1 MAKIANRE
9 PQVLKVIQRTSKEN
23 PNASISVESREV
35 FRFGEFCFSLCERRL
50 ARGTEEIA
58 LAPKA
63 QDMLYLFLEHPGQ
76 LLSKEFLLHKL
87 WPDSFVEEAALSV
100 YVSILR
106 KALGDTTAACRYIET
121 VPKSGY
127 RFIVQVSRET
137 LAPPASALPPPSAVG
152 VKRLVTVASIVLA
165 VFSGAFFLSHVRRQ
179 PQVFT
184 YYALERSHPLTS
196 SPGVVYQ
203 PALSPDGES
212 LAYAWA
218 PFDNGPINI
227 YVQNG
232 ASAERFPLTEGPS
245 ISFAPAWSPD
255 GRRIAYLHADRDGA
269 VVEVLVKDPNPR
281 STPRKVAELGRFVS
295 TLSPIPSLDWSP
307 DGALLLS
314 SATAD
319 DVRFAS
325 LVLIS
330 ATTGEKTLLTHPAP
344 DGADADGRFS
354 WDGETIVFRRH
365 LGSSMDD
372 LYSMPARGGAAR
384 RLTSGMRLIRGLAW
398 SSEGHS
404 LIVASDRATGFTTL
418 WRVFLDGDGQ
428 PPVQL
433 TIPVGYA
440 SAPVV
445 ARQSQRLAFVSE
457 VNNVNIWKASLTSPG
472 KPSPVIASI
481 FLNTSPDI
489 SPDGASIAFRSN
501 RTGSDEIWIA
511 DNQGRNPRQLTH
523 FGGPLTGSPR
533 WSPDGRWLAFDS
545 TASGNADIYAVRVDD
560 GALRR
565 ITNAPS
571 DEVVPSWSR
580 DGQYLYFT
588 SNRTGRPE
596 IWKTPFN
603 GGEDQSQSQ
612 SEAKQIT
619 RDGGFDAV
627 ESADGRTLYYVH
639 DMATTSVWR
648 MPVAGGAPTA
658 VIDSV
663 GQRLWG
669 YWAVSPHY
677 LMYFHRRSPTDGS
690 TEILG
695 MNPATGE
702 IRHLGAV
709 ERALEAGGGGL
720 SISPDERWIVY
731 AQRDTYQT
739 SIMLAE
745 GH

>member
-1 MAKIANRE
+1 MAKVANRE
-9 PQVLKVIQRTSKEN
+9 QHVLKAIRKKPEEN
-23 PNASISVESREV
+23 LNASSSEESLEI
-35 FRFGEFCFSLCERRL
+35 FRFGEFCFSLRERRL
-50 ARGTEEIA
+50 TRGTQELA
-58 LAPKA
+58 LVPKA
-63 QDMLYLFLEHPGQ
+63 QHMLYLFLEHPGQ
-76 LLSKEFLLHKL
+76 LLSKELLLQKL
-87 WPDSFVEEAALSV
+87 WPDSFVEEGALSV

-106 KALGDTTAACRYIET
+106 KALGDTTAPCRYIET

-127 RFIVQVSRET
+127 RLIVLVSRET
-137 LAPPASALPPPSAVG
+137 LAPPASTLRPPSAVR
-152 VKRLVTVASIVLA
+152 VKRLLTLAIIMLA
-165 VFSGAFFLSHVRRQ
+165 VISGAFLLNRGRRQ
-179 PQVFT
+179 SRVFT
-184 YYALERSHPLTS
+184 YYALEKSHPLTS

-212 LAYAWA
+212 LAFAWA
-218 PFDNGPINI
+218 PFDNGPFNI

-232 ASAERFPLTEGPS
+232 AATERFPLTEGPA

-255 GRRIAYLHADRDGA
+255 GRRIAYLHAEQDGA
-269 VVEVLVKDPNPR
+269 LVEVLVKDANPG

-307 DGALLLS
+307 DGAFLLS
-314 SATAD
+314 SATTD

-330 ATTGEKTLLTHPAP
+330 TTTGEKTLLTRPAP
-344 DGADADGRFS
+344 DGADTDARFS
-354 WDGETIVFRRH
+354 WDGETIVFRRI

-384 RLTSGMRLIRGLAW
+384 RLTSDMRRIRGLAW
-398 SSEGHS
+398 SSEGRS
-404 LIVASDRATGFTTL
+404 LIVASGRATGFTTL
-418 WRVFLDGDGQ
+418 WRVFLDGQ

-445 ARQSQRLAFVSE
+445 ARRSKRLAFVSE

-472 KPSPVIASI
+472 KPSPVIAST
-481 FLNTSPDI
+481 FLNSSPDI
-489 SPDGASIAFRSN
+489 SPDGARIAFRSN
-501 RTGSDEIWIA
+501 RSGSDEIWIA
-511 DNQGRNPRQLTH
+511 DSQGRNPRQLTH
-523 FGGPLTGSPR
+523 FGGPLTGRPR
-533 WSPDGRWLAFDS
+533 WSPDGIWVAFDS
-545 TASGNADIYAVRVDD
+545 TAAGNADIYAIRVDD

-565 ITNAPS
+565 ITNAAS

-580 DGQYLYFT
+580 DGQYIYFT

-596 IWKTPFN
+596 IWKTPVN
-603 GGEDQSQSQ
+603 GGE
-612 SEAKQIT
+612 ERRVT
-619 RDGGFDAV
+619 WDGGFAAV
-627 ESADGRTLYYVH
+627 ESADGRTLYYVR
-639 DMATTSVWR
+639 DMATTSIWR
-648 MPVAGGAPTA
+648 MPVDGGASTA

-677 LMYFHRRSPTDGS
+677 LMYLHRGSATDGS

-695 MNPATGE
+695 LNPATGE
-702 IRHLGAV
+702 IRHMGAT
-709 ERALEAGGGGL
+709 ERAPEAGGGGL
-720 SISPDERWIVY
+720 SVSPDERWIVY

-745 GH
+745 GR